1 MRIFNIISIL
11 LISIVL
17 VSCTLSEE
25 CREDKDVYM
34 QMGFYT
40 KTLNTKTGLYV
51 NSALAIDS
59 LWVNGLGVDSFL
71 FENSKKINSI
81 DVPLKK
87 LSTQTDFIV
96 RFNQKTDTI
105 SIFYQNNDRYFI
117 SLECGCVIAHS
128 IDEVTST
135 NHFIDSIS
143 VINRDITPTNAEH
156 IQIYHF

>member
-1 MRIFNIISIL
+1 MKIFNIISIL

-17 VSCTLSEE
+17 VSCTASEE

-34 QMGFYT
+34 KMGFYT
-40 KTLNTKTGLYV
+40 KTLNTKTALYV
-51 NSALAIDS
+51 NTALAIDS

-81 DVPLKK
+81 NVPLKK

-105 SIFYQNNDRYFI
+105 SVFYQNNDRYFI

-135 NHFIDSIS
+135 KHFIDSIS
-143 VINRDITPTNAEH
+143 VINRDITPTDAEH

>member
-1 MRIFNIISIL
+1 MKLFKTASIL
-11 LISIVL
+11 LISLIFL
-17 VSCTLSEE
+17 SCTASEE

-51 NSALAIDS
+51 NTALNIDS

-71 FENSKKINSI
+71 FEKKKSIKSIN
-81 DVPLKK
+81 VPLKK

-105 SIFYQNNDRYFI
+105 SIFYQNNDRYFL

-135 NHFIDSIS
+135 KHFIDSIS
-143 VINRDITPTNAEH
+143 VINREITPTDAEH

>member
-17 VSCTLSEE
+17 VSCTSSEE

-40 KTLNTKTGLYV
+40 KTLNTKTALYV
-51 NSALAIDS
+51 NTALAIDS

>member
-1 MRIFNIISIL
+1 
-11 LISIVL
+11 
-17 VSCTLSEE
+17 
-25 CREDKDVYM
+25 
-34 QMGFYT
+34 MGFYT

-117 SLECGCVIAHS
+117 SLNVAVLLH
-128 IDEVTST
+128 TALT
-135 NHFIDSIS
+135 K
-143 VINRDITPTNAEH
+143 
-156 IQIYHF
+156 